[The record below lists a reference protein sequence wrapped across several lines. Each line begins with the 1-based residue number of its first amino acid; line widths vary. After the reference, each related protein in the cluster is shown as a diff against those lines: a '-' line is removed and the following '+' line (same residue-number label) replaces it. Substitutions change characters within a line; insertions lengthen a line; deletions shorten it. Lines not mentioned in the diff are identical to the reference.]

1 MYFPLSKI
9 GYDCLDILD
18 RDFTSVTSKN
28 LFRPSVF
35 MLYSFHST
43 FFCQSVLSSPQSISL
58 KTSFLPPCDTFNL
71 PLVCDQ
77 ESIILK
83 FLGNIIRME
92 QDKRKLRNLLN
103 HFWKTSHEIH
113 EFTIKIRIGFF
124 SKSNKNLT
132 RNLLRCTSVLLHE
145 AKIQN

>member
-1 MYFPLSKI
+1 MCFPLSKI
-9 GYDCLDILD
+9 GHDCLDILD

-28 LFRPSVF
+28 LFRPQVF
-35 MLYSFHST
+35 TLYSFHST
-43 FFCQSVLSSPQSISL
+43 FFSQSVLSSPQSISL

-77 ESIILK
+77 QSIILK

-103 HFWKTSHEIH
+103 HFWKTTHEIH

-124 SKSNKNLT
+124 SKSKQKFNQKFIKMHI
-132 RNLLRCTSVLLHE
+132 CT
-145 AKIQN
+145 IT